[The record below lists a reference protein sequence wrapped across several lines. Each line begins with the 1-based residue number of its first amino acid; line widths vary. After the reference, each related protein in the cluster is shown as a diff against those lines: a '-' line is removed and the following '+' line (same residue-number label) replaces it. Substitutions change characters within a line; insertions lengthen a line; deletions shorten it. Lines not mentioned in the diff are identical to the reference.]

1 MKKLVLIVVVALV
14 ASVSTINT
22 STAQGISVELD
33 FSYNQ
38 PGGDFADIYKGGVGV
53 AIHPRFNI
61 NGKMAVG
68 LNVGANGFIG
78 GDFND
83 VNNPSL
89 DTEISAAGIVNV
101 LGTVQ
106 YKLLDKKIT
115 PYGEL
120 GVGMFKSKSADTSS
134 LDANG
139 DPEIVDESHFGFAPK
154 VGAMLGFLNVYAQY
168 ISAGDL
174 KYTQFGLGF
183 RFGKK

>member
-1 MKKLVLIVVVALV
+1 MKKLVLIAFVAV
-14 ASVSTINT
+14 AVGLSTSYTT
-22 STAQGISVELD
+22 SAQGISVELD

-38 PGGDFADIYKGGVGV
+38 PGGDFGDIYAGGVGV
-53 AIHPRFNI
+53 SLHPRFNI

-68 LNVGANGFIG
+68 LNVGANGFVG
-78 GDFND
+78 GDIENAND
-83 VNNPSL
+83 PNL
-89 DTEISAAGIVNV
+89 DTEISAAGVINV

-120 GVGMFKSKSADTSS
+120 GLGMFKMRQGDVSADTG
-134 LDANG
+134 G
-139 DPEIVDESHFGFAPK
+139 DIELEDKSYFGFAPK
-154 VGAMLGFLNVYAQY
+154 VGAMVGFLNVYAQY
-168 ISAGDL
+168 VAAGDL

>member
-1 MKKLVLIVVVALV
+1 MKKLVLIVLVALV
-14 ASVSTINT
+14 AGVSTSNT
-22 STAQGISVELD
+22 ASAQGISVEMD

-38 PGGDFADIYKGGVGV
+38 PGGDFGDIYAGGVGF
-53 AIHPRFNI
+53 ALHPRFNI

-68 LNVGANGFIG
+68 LNVGANAFVG
-78 GDFND
+78 GDYND
-83 VNNPSL
+83 VNDPTL
-89 DTEISAAGIVNV
+89 DSEISAAGIVNV

-115 PYGEL
+115 PYGEI
-120 GVGMFKSKSADTSS
+120 GIGMFKSKSADTSS
-134 LDANG
+134 VDANG
-139 DPEIVDESHFGFAPK
+139 DFEIVDESHFGFAPK

-168 ISAGDL
+168 VTAGDL